1 MFGFKYVYPNGV
13 PNGSGWQAKARI
25 DGKLVLFGT
34 GDTPEQAAAL
44 LPASLRTKPAACE
57 ARGVKRKAPA
67 SPVDM
72 CEHVAQG
79 SEEGSLSAEIR
90 AVGKQDPYR
99 PPFSPLR
106 LDTTSARVPA
116 ARATQHQ
123 ATLSGPAYWR
133 HRRPVVVCGPRSE
146 LADAALVGR
155 CKPSEPVPRDIYKPV
170 FFNTTRHAYC
180 TCC

>member
-1 MFGFKYVYPNGV
+1 MRPHAGPAAAQLRQV
-13 PNGSGWQAKARI
+13 PLHSVLRLGGRRPTVTQWVQICLPERFWLAGQGQNRWQ
-25 DGKLVLFGT
+25 KLVLFGT

-44 LPASLRTKPAACE
+44 LPASLRTEPAACE

-67 SPVDM
+67 SPIDM

-79 SEEGSLSAEIR
+79 SEERSLSAEIR

-116 ARATQHQ
+116 AGHSA
-123 ATLSGPAYWR
+123 SGYII
-133 HRRPVVVCGPRSE
+133 RPGLLDSQKASSGVCS
-146 LADAALVGR
+146 
-155 CKPSEPVPRDIYKPV
+155 KK
-170 FFNTTRHAYC
+170 
-180 TCC
+180 

>member
-1 MFGFKYVYPNGV
+1 MRPHAGPAAAQLRQV
-13 PNGSGWQAKARI
+13 PLHSVLRLGGRRPTVTQWVQICLPERFWLAGQGQNRWQARPI
-25 DGKLVLFGT
+25 WDGRHT
-34 GDTPEQAAAL
+34 GASCRPL

-67 SPVDM
+67 SPIDM

-79 SEEGSLSAEIR
+79 SEERSLSAEIR

-116 ARATQHQ
+116 AGHSA
-123 ATLSGPAYWR
+123 SGYII
-133 HRRPVVVCGPRSE
+133 RPGLLDSQKASSGVCS
-146 LADAALVGR
+146 
-155 CKPSEPVPRDIYKPV
+155 KK
-170 FFNTTRHAYC
+170 
-180 TCC
+180 

>member
-1 MFGFKYVYPNGV
+1 MQGRLPRNSDKYPCTPCFDSAGDGQQSRSGFKYVY

-79 SEEGSLSAEIR
+79 SEERSLSAEIR

-116 ARATQHQ
+116 AGHSASGYIIRPGLLDSQKASSGVCSKKRA
-123 ATLSGPAYWR
+123 
-133 HRRPVVVCGPRSE
+133 
-146 LADAALVGR
+146 GR
-155 CKPSEPVPRDIYKPV
+155 CS
-170 FFNTTRHAYC
+170 TRR
-180 TCC
+180 TL

>member
-1 MFGFKYVYPNGV
+1 MQGLLPSKPDSAACTRCVAGDAPGRRSRSGLKWVY

-67 SPVDM
+67 SPIDM

-79 SEEGSLSAEIR
+79 SEERSLSAEIR

-116 ARATQHQ
+116 AGHSASGYIIRPGLLDSQKASSGVCSKKRA
-123 ATLSGPAYWR
+123 
-133 HRRPVVVCGPRSE
+133 
-146 LADAALVGR
+146 GR
-155 CKPSEPVPRDIYKPV
+155 CS
-170 FFNTTRHAYC
+170 TRR
-180 TCC
+180 TL